1 MNYQTESRPLEFK
14 VLVQPLV
21 NLVFILEDVPNRCA
35 WFYESASVGNRAVIE
50 VRHALEVSFL

>member
-1 MNYQTESRPLEFK
+1 MNYK